1 MPRGLAGVGH
11 GLNEMGH
18 GGWLL
23 GLSAKRVIAVLALVV
38 LETNLIDLL
47 ANAADDLS
55 ANGSACNDAHDT
67 ASMTTP
73 NTVPAGPATSP
84 SRPFLPGTW
93 TAIAGLN

>member
-1 MPRGLAGVGH
+1 
-11 GLNEMGH
+11 MGH

-67 ASMTTP
+67 AYDD
-73 NTVPAGPATSP
+73 AKHGA
-84 SRPFLPGTW
+84 SRACHKP
-93 TAIAGLN
+93 